1 MKGFTKIIISLL
13 VSAYINSLTYE
24 TTAIK
29 YNTPFTDSTSN
40 NNMKFYSMELQ
51 ADSADQDLLVDA
63 KIINSNTI
71 YESPI
76 VLVSTVNINFIFT
89 KIKKKIIFITKKK

>member
-13 VSAYINSLTYE
+13 VSGFINSLTYE

-29 YNTPFTDSTSN
+29 YNTVFTDSALN
-40 NNMKFYSMELQ
+40 NNMKFYSMDLE
-51 ADSADQDLLVDA
+51 ANSAEMDLLVDA
-63 KIINSNTI
+63 KIVNSQTI

-76 VLVSTVNINFIFT
+76 VLVSTVIN
-89 KIKKKIIFITKKK
+89 KI